1 MSRRIVST
9 FINRNPR
16 NVEFL
21 NLKRIPTGYEF
32 ELDREQRNFLYKLVL
47 Y

>member
-1 MSRRIVST
+1 MAAKKIAST

-21 NLKRIPTGYEF
+21 NLKRIPSGWAF
-32 ELDREQRNFLYKLVL
+32 EKDRDQRNFVYK
-47 Y
+47 